1 MPTIFYTLFNAG
13 KSRHDRLQFFDGPK
27 TLQEFFTWHIERR
40 NEIEKIVNEAALVEN
55 MAFIEQV
62 NPMPQKHYGFYQL
75 CPKCDG
81 WGEVQLPETS
91 KPMFGTCPVCN
102 GAKLIPRPEIKEQ

>member
-1 MPTIFYTLFNAG
+1 MSDKN
-13 KSRHDRLQFFDGPK
+13 
-27 TLQEFFTWHIERR
+27 
-40 NEIEKIVNEAALVEN
+40 
-55 MAFIEQV
+55 IEQISEELFGK
-62 NPMPQKHYGFYQL
+62 PEPEKHYGFYQL

-102 GAKLIPRPEIKEQ
+102 GAKLLVRPEITPGSGVH